1 MIITQMIHLINH
13 LNWLWNSRIITKH
26 VEFVFKLHICV
37 SVSAR
42 YDAAIV
48 GLVRLGSIAV
58 AAFLMDKAGRKALL
72 YTSSMLMFLSSLT
85 LTMVS
90 HTTPCPPGPAPPNH
104 TAPDYTSHNDFGSTF
119 MSNAQTAGSVLP
131 IICTV
136 VFIFG
141 EFWKQQIFN
150 YLFLA
155 VSDVAVRGAKGE
167 AASIKYLSA
176 SHRRRLLISVK
187 NSTMQKVILSVRLY
201 SESTWKSVLPIWLNL
216 LWRRQWLYIKDGLE
230 QFGVFRSL
238 FF

>member
-1 MIITQMIHLINH
+1 MIITQMIHLFNH

-26 VEFVFKLHICV
+26 IEFVFKLHICV

-42 YDAAIV
+42 YGAAIV

-104 TAPDYTSHNDFGSTF
+104 TALDYTSHNDFGSTF
-119 MSNAQTAGSVLP
+119 MSNAQTAGSILP

-141 EFWKQQIFN
+141 ELWKQQIFD
-150 YLFLA
+150 YLFL
-155 VSDVAVRGAKGE
+155 
-167 AASIKYLSA
+167 
-176 SHRRRLLISVK
+176 SV
-187 NSTMQKVILSVRLY
+187 
-201 SESTWKSVLPIWLNL
+201 TW
-216 LWRRQWLYIKDGLE
+216 
-230 QFGVFRSL
+230 
-238 FF
+238 